1 MDDSLA
7 LPPLRRPNVLWIF
20 GDQHRA
26 QATGYRGDPN
36 VATPNLDNLGRQGVR
51 FDCAVV
57 PRRSSIANSLPR
69 GAGRNACRG
78 ARRARSMATG
88 PAGCHCAAVC
98 SAPGG

>member
-36 VATPNLDNLGRQGVR
+36 VATANLDNLGCQGVR

-57 PRRSSIANSLPR
+57 PRRSSTGNSLPR
-69 GAGRNACRG
+69 GAA
-78 ARRARSMATG
+78 ARRRG
-88 PAGCHCAAVC
+88 GAGHY
-98 SAPGG
+98 